1 MPDLKS
7 LHAQAPRLTGRASNG
22 NLREGY
28 ATIASPARRASSGFA
43 TLFSGGNGA
52 YGTLPPVP
60 SLPSNLGGE
69 SPIGVMRQ
77 PRGPGVSGFRRDSRG
92 VTNSDG
98 QQTRGGLDIGTHE
111 ELEI

>member
-28 ATIASPARRASSGFA
+28 ATIASPARRASSGFGS
-43 TLFSGGNGA
+43 LFSG

-60 SLPSNLGGE
+60 SLPANLGGD
-69 SPIGVMRQ
+69 IGVMRQ
-77 PRGPGVSGFRRDSRG
+77 PRGPGGASGFRRDSRG
-92 VTNSDG
+92 VADG
-98 QQTRGGLDIGTHE
+98 SARGGLDVGTRE
-111 ELEI
+111 DLEI